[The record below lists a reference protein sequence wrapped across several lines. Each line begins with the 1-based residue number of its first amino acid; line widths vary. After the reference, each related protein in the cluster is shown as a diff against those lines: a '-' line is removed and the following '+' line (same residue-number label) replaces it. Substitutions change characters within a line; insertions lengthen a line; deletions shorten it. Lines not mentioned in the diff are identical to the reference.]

1 MGKFRRHPKNLTFVH
16 EGNYV
21 KIHRVIPFI
30 QSMHS
35 DAIIWARTPA
45 HRVEIKI
52 LEITPYTTM
61 FSFNISYVGDQKWL
75 PQIHLTVRCYHDAR
89 VAEVVNF
96 QHHKHFHSRYSYP
109 NPNMYQK
116 NEKQQ
121 INRFLG
127 EWLDYCLKTRCN
139 FQPSQV
145 PINA

>member
-1 MGKFRRHPKNLTFVH
+1 MGTFRRHPKNLTFVH

-21 KIHRVIPFI
+21 KILRVIPFI

-35 DAIIWARTPA
+35 DALIWARTPA

-52 LEITPYTTM
+52 LDITPYTTM
-61 FSFNISYVGDQKWL
+61 FSFNISYVGEQKWL

-96 QHHKHFHSRYSYP
+96 QHHKNFHSRYSYP

-121 INRFLG
+121 INRFLS
-127 EWLDYCLKTRCN
+127 EWLDYSLKTRCS
-139 FQPSQV
+139 FQPSEI